1 MCLEG
6 QLGALTKQNRCSK
19 EALSVNLRISLWVVS
34 IGLEEESC
42 QRPCHMELAVDT
54 ASAQVTP
61 WEGVQKGGLL
71 SP

>member
-6 QLGALTKQNRCSK
+6 QLGVLTKQNRCSK

-54 ASAQVTP
+54 ASA
-61 WEGVQKGGLL
+61 
-71 SP
+71 